1 MACFLVPT
9 AEAIVATVIRKS
21 AEKKEHSEAEHAESS
36 SAVSSVEKDSK
47 IPFSQKLKWL
57 TNMLWGGA
65 VLLCFEHLWHG
76 EVVPFPPF
84 LTAAADPT
92 DAMEMLHE
100 MATVGVCMA
109 VLITIVWIGMVLISD
124 RIAKR
129 DTQTSTASQE
139 V

>member
-47 IPFSQKLKWL
+47 ISFSQKLKWL

-129 DTQTSTASQE
+129 DTPTSTASQE

>member
-129 DTQTSTASQE
+129 DTPTSTASQE